1 MKRSLLTRLRSN
13 GVSYLL
19 GALLILLALP
29 FYQDIV
35 MAPRGYGAVVE
46 GLAGGHMVA
55 YLRWIGTYPFQ
66 FVVYRFLLIVAFALL
81 LSFPFSLSRIVV
93 AQELMAQMEREEEQ
107 RAVQRARKEENGEDS
122 ADEQATDSGDSG
134 DALPP
139 HPWRGKGFAIT
150 AAWAGLIGLILY
162 IAGALLSTIYFFI
175 VGRGFTLH
183 APLSPAVG
191 VISNIF
197 SVMTNTVGI
206 GLLALALLF
215 FGASIARGGRNLW
228 PVGWVLFGYAALVVA
243 TLFGGN
249 ALSVASTPAA
259 DQSAFTTPA
268 ILLFGLWML
277 WFGIMLVSLKPETS

>member
-46 GLAGGHMVA
+46 GLAGGHMAA

-107 RAVQRARKEENGEDS
+107 RAVQRARKGENGEDS
-122 ADEQATDSGDSG
+122 ADEQATDSSDSG
-134 DALPP
+134 DALPS
-139 HPWRGKGFAIT
+139 HPWRGKGFAIA

-175 VGRGFTLH
+175 VGHGFALH
-183 APLSPAVG
+183 APLPPAVG

-243 TLFGGN
+243 ALFGGN

>member
-46 GLAGGHMVA
+46 GLAGGHMAA

-122 ADEQATDSGDSG
+122 ADEQATDSGD
-134 DALPP
+134 ALPP
-139 HPWRGKGFAIT
+139 HPWRGKGFAIA

-175 VGRGFTLH
+175 VGHGFTLH
-183 APLSPAVG
+183 APLPPAVG

-243 TLFGGN
+243 ALFGGN